1 MAKISDEPFGDFK
14 PKSATGPAGA
24 SRFELPSFTKGIS
37 PQLLIDNAKSQGII
51 TAKQQADFKNRVGKD
66 RTALA
71 EFNEIVKKS
80 KNPNLQYRGI
90 TPDQLEMIKEKK
102 LFPMTAANKPERIN
116 LINDVKTKLD
126 DAAKMDAP
134 KKVKVETFIKS
145 MKEAYGDFAN
155 NPVVKRIANGALKVL
170 QLLPSGPLDALDFM
184 PSDLLENLQQE
195 IGIFEEGELPMAAQ
209 GGMMNINDM
218 ITPVGYKMGTR
229 KGKLVGDKEK
239 GIATIQIGLMEDVDD
254 INIQGMKLLLQ
265 EAADSLDEL
274 DKIDKLSSKEIINMF
289 QDLMS
294 KKGT

>member
-14 PKSATGPAGA
+14 PKSAKGPAGA

-80 KNPNLQYRGI
+80 KSPNLQYRGI

-116 LINDVKTKLD
+116 LMNDVKTKLD

-170 QLLPSGPLDALDFM
+170 QLLPSGPLDALEFM

-209 GGMMNINDM
+209 GGIISIHDM
-218 ITPVGYKMGTR
+218 TGP
-229 KGKLVGDKEK
+229 
-239 GIATIQIGLMEDVDD
+239 IGV
-254 INIQGMKLLLQ
+254 
-265 EAADSLDEL
+265 
-274 DKIDKLSSKEIINMF
+274 
-289 QDLMS
+289 
-294 KKGT
+294 